1 MSWCSI
7 SSAVLED
14 LVIRENKQILFLLY
28 SEMEGM
34 REAFSQNDPQF
45 IRPLGQILASRIF
58 EPKRTSGI
66 I

>member
-1 MSWCSI
+1 MSLEF
-7 SSAVLED
+7 VLG
-14 LVIRENKQILFLLY
+14 ENEHILFLLY

-34 REAFSQNDPQF
+34 REVFSQNDPQF

-58 EPKRTSGI
+58 VLKRTSGI